1 MTLLFRI
8 DANRE
13 FGFGHLV
20 RSISLVNEL
29 RSRSMPMLLRIVFA
43 GNYSESAMEMMQR
56 DNIEFVNYNIDN
68 EYAFIASQIAL
79 LQPSLLYIDK
89 IYPYG
94 KEFIE
99 QIQKQLPVVMMH
111 NLCEASPYCTC
122 FILPSAHTPH
132 EKLSEFG
139 LTRAKPNWFIG
150 AEYIVLNRQVV
161 NAVPTAKK
169 GDMLQLVVTTGGSDP
184 EKVLLRLLQMLRH
197 LPIDKLQIQALYGPS
212 IGFLDE
218 LQNLQLP
225 HNICIMPFAV
235 EYLQQAD
242 MAICTFG
249 ISTYELMY
257 LGIPVISVAH
267 AQSNALGSKTLAEN
281 HRSIIDLGI
290 IDKLEAAE
298 LHAAIGK
305 LTSQPE
311 LRASMSAL
319 GRQLVDAKGVCRVG
333 NIILKTLKL

>member
-1 MTLLFRI
+1 MTLLFRL
-8 DANRE
+8 DANQE

-20 RSISLVNEL
+20 RCISLVGEL
-29 RSRSMPMLLRIVFA
+29 RNRKPAENLRIVFA
-43 GNYSESAMEMMQR
+43 GNFSEPACEMLQQ
-56 DNIEFVNYNIDN
+56 NKIEFVNSCIEN
-68 EYAFIASQIAL
+68 EYAFIENQISL

-89 IYPYG
+89 IYGYS
-94 KEFIE
+94 KVFVE

-111 NLCEASPYCTC
+111 NLCEATPYCTC

-161 NAVPTAKK
+161 NAVPITKK
-169 GDMLQLVVTTGGSDP
+169 GYALQLIVTTGGSDP
-184 EKVLLRLLQMLRH
+184 EKVLLSLLHMLIAY
-197 LPIDKLQIQALYGPS
+197 PDNSLQIKALYGPS
-212 IGFLDE
+212 IGFFDE
-218 LQNLQLP
+218 LQALQPNLP
-225 HNICIMPFAV
+225 ANISIGRFAV
-235 EYLQQAD
+235 EHLLQAD

-281 HRSIIDLGI
+281 HRSIID
-290 IDKLEAAE
+290 
-298 LHAAIGK
+298 
-305 LTSQPE
+305 
-311 LRASMSAL
+311 
-319 GRQLVDAKGVCRVG
+319 
-333 NIILKTLKL
+333 